1 MLQQNVS
8 LFFNFLKQNFKT
20 AENKPKKY
28 EILYNLTLE
37 FNNLAA
43 RLKKRIK
50 MVN

>member
-20 AENKPKKY
+20 NQKNVK
-28 EILYNLTLE
+28 EILYNLTLA
-37 FNNLAA
+37 FNNLATH
-43 RLKKRIK
+43 LKKRIK